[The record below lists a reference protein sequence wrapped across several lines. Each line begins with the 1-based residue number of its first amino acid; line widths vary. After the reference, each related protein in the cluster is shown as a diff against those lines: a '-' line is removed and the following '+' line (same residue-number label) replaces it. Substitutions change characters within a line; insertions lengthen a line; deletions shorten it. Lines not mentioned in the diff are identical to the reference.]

1 MEITNPISGK
11 KLCVGDVEHNEFCRL
26 LKEACPKKYQ
36 KEVFFIIE
44 KECERLDFR
53 WIHMLFS
60 KTEFKKLCALLN
72 SKTETTFNK
81 RIKSFEDYLMR
92 SAFNIILNGDKLK
105 IIQEIGKIFKWQD

>member
-1 MEITNPISGK
+1 MKITNPISGK
-11 KLCVGDVEHNEFCRL
+11 RLCVGDIEHNEFCQL
-26 LKEACPKKYQ
+26 LIDACPKNYQ
-36 KEVFFIIE
+36 KEVFSLIE

-81 RIKSFEDYLMR
+81 RIGSFENYLMR

-105 IIQEIGKIFKWQD
+105 IIQEIRKTFKWQD

>member
-1 MEITNPISGK
+1 MKITTPISGK
-11 KLCVGDVEHNEFCRL
+11 KLCVGDVEHNEFCQL
-26 LKEACPKKYQ
+26 LIKACPKKYQ
-36 KEVFFIIE
+36 KAVFSIIE

-72 SKTETTFNK
+72 SKSEATFNK

-105 IIQEIGKIFKWQD
+105 LIQEIRKIFIWQD

>member
-1 MEITNPISGK
+1 MEIANPISGK
-11 KLCVGDVEHNEFCRL
+11 KLCVGDIEHNEFCKL

-36 KEVFFIIE
+36 KKVFFIIE

-60 KTEFKKLCALLN
+60 KTEVKKLCALLN
-72 SKTETTFNK
+72 SKSETTFNK

-105 IIQEIGKIFKWQD
+105 IIQEIGKNFKWQD